1 LVFIFGLGQRSN
13 KKMKTQ
19 LKVVAL
25 SVLVATSTY
34 AASPLAADIETVP
47 AASLE

>member
-1 LVFIFGLGQRSN
+1 
-13 KKMKTQ
+13 MKTQ

-34 AASPLAADIETVP
+34 AQENKDIKIIQPRQTNTTTRHGCR
-47 AASLE
+47 

>member
-1 LVFIFGLGQRSN
+1 L
-13 KKMKTQ
+13 KTQ

-34 AASPLAADIETVP
+34 AQENKDMYFGLGVVQTKSGKWCQYP
-47 AASLE
+47 